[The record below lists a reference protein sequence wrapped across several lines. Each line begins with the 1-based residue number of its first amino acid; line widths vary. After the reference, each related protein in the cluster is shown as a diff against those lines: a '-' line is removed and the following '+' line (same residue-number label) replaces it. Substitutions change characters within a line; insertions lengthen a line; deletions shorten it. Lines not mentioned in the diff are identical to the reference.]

1 MLESYGLSFVY
12 LLEGFLLLVIAKSLY
27 LKLYRKVDLNAE
39 LFGNNNLALAVSLCG
54 YLLAICMALG
64 GAISGPESG
73 ILSDLVQIA
82 VYGVITIIV
91 MLVAGYVCEKI
102 LLPGFDN
109 TKEIVEDKNLGTA
122 SVEFGVHIANAL
134 VLLSIIQS
142 QGTWQSA
149 LVFWGLAQIVFI
161 IAAKI
166 YEILTPYSIHDELER
181 DNAAVGIALAGV
193 FIGLGNI
200 VSISVNGDFVGWKED
215 LTTFSL
221 NILFGFLVLFV
232 VKQLTVLILASG
244 NSLHE
249 KQVSDTPNIGAGLLE
264 ALGYVGG
271 SLLIVWAL

>member
-27 LKLYRKVDLNAE
+27 LKLYRRVDLNTE
-39 LFGNNNLALAVSLCG
+39 LFGNNNTALAVSLCG
-54 YLLAICMALG
+54 YLLAICIALG

-82 VYGVITIIV
+82 IYGAITIIV
-91 MLVAGYVCEKI
+91 MLVAGYLCEKV

-109 TKEIVEDKNLGTA
+109 TKEIVVDKNLGTA

-142 QGTWQSA
+142 QGTWYSA
-149 LVFWGLAQIVFI
+149 LIFWGLAQVVFI
-161 IAAKI
+161 VAAKI

-181 DNAAVGIALAGV
+181 DNTAVGVALAGV

-200 VSISVNGDFVGWKED
+200 VSISVNGNFIGWKED
-215 LTTFSL
+215 LTTFFL

-232 VKQLTVLILASG
+232 VKQLTVLVLASG

-249 KQVSDTPNIGAGLLE
+249 KQVSDTPNVGAGLLE

>member
-27 LKLYRKVDLNAE
+27 LKLYRRVDLNTE
-39 LFGNNNLALAVSLCG
+39 LFGNNNTALAVSLCG
-54 YLLAICMALG
+54 YLLAICIALG

-82 VYGVITIIV
+82 IYGAITIIV
-91 MLVAGYVCEKI
+91 MLVAGYLCEKV

-109 TKEIVEDKNLGTA
+109 TKEIVVDKNLGTA

-142 QGTWQSA
+142 QGTWYSA
-149 LVFWGLAQIVFI
+149 LIFWGLAQVVFI
-161 IAAKI
+161 VAAKI

-181 DNAAVGIALAGV
+181 DNTAVGVALAGV

-200 VSISVNGDFVGWKED
+200 VSISVNGNFIGWKED
-215 LTTFSL
+215 LTTFFL
-221 NILFGFLVLFV
+221 NILFGFLILFV
-232 VKQLTVLILASG
+232 VKQLTVLVLASG

-249 KQVSDTPNIGAGLLE
+249 KQVSDTPNVGAGLLE